1 MKKSAK
7 IALLILCLGWI
18 PLFIFDAIGYDQ
30 TSIIHKIV
38 MGVGLICCLGAAFVL
53 NVTLSNP
60 AMWKT
65 ADELDN
71 AKAEAKRQYKALLK
85 AEDRLISAALKHESQ
100 LLKNKLT
107 DEELSKMYPHD
118 TNGDVNVNAWL
129 AGAIYFRNLKY

>member
-85 AEDRLISAALKHESQ
+85 AEDRLISAALKHES
-100 LLKNKLT
+100 
-107 DEELSKMYPHD
+107 
-118 TNGDVNVNAWL
+118 
-129 AGAIYFRNLKY
+129 